1 MNKMAKKQK
10 TEEKKQKEALVVA
23 AAVKLSTRGRT
34 YEGFVTK
41 KFPTRVVVEFE
52 RRVFIPKY
60 ERFAKKFT
68 RLHARIPEG
77 MELKIGDYVKVMET
91 RPLSKIIHFL
101 VIEKIR
107 EAELSELAKIKN
119 AEIKLEETK
128 KENKK

>member
-1 MNKMAKKQK
+1 MNKMTKKQK
-10 TEEKKQKEALVVA
+10 TEEKKQKEVLVGA
-23 AAVKLSTRGRT
+23 AGTKLSTRGRT
-34 YEGFVTK
+34 YEGFITK
-41 KFPTRVVVEFE
+41 KFPKRAVIEFE
-52 RRVFIPKY
+52 RRVFISKY

-91 RPLSKIIHFL
+91 RPLSKIVHFL

-107 EAELSELAKIKN
+107 EAESSELAKIEK